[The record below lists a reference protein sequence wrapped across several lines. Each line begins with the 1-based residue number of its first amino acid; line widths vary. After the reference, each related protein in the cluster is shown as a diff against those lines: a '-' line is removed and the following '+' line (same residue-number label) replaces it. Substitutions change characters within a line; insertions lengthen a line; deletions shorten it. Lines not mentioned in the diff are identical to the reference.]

1 MTGDVEMGTTTMGTT
16 TRRPRRRASE
26 ETERRPDSYYA
37 SSYNESP
44 MGTFARG
51 TRDASAPTWG
61 LRGFVP
67 PKQFR
72 VGTYAYAH
80 CEESGGERV
89 ETRTMHGG
97 WMSRRSVDGTREM
110 TSGEEGDGEEE
121 DAEARERG
129 AGAARREAETRRRQ
143 VGGMTSRPSW
153 GTGMMTKAAAC

>member
-1 MTGDVEMGTTTMGTT
+1 MGTTTMGTT
-16 TRRPRRRASE
+16 TRRPRRRANE

-44 MGTFARG
+44 MGTFVRG

-80 CEESGGERV
+80 CEESDGARV
-89 ETRTMHGG
+89 ETRMNGM
-97 WMSRRSVDGTREM
+97 WMCRRSVDGTREM
-110 TSGEEGDGEEE
+110 TSGEAGDGDEAA
-121 DAEARERG
+121 DAEARERTSSD
-129 AGAARREAETRRRQ
+129 ARWVDTDTDTRY
-143 VGGMTSRPSW
+143 VV
-153 GTGMMTKAAAC
+153 

>member
-1 MTGDVEMGTTTMGTT
+1 MGTTT
-16 TRRPRRRASE
+16 TRRPRRRANE

-44 MGTFARG
+44 MREFVRG
-51 TRDASAPTWG
+51 TRDASATTTWG

-67 PKQFR
+67 PKKFR

-80 CEESGGERV
+80 CEESDGARA
-89 ETRTMHGG
+89 ETRTMNGG
-97 WMSRRSVDGTREM
+97 WMSRRSVDGTRAM
-110 TSGEEGDGEEE
+110 TSGEAGDGDEA

>member
-1 MTGDVEMGTTTMGTT
+1 MTGDVEMGTTT
-16 TRRPRRRASE
+16 TRRPRRRANE
-26 ETERRPDSYYA
+26 EMERRPESYYA

-44 MGTFARG
+44 MGTFVRG
-51 TRDASAPTWG
+51 TRDERATTWG

-67 PKQFR
+67 PKKFR

-80 CEESGGERV
+80 CEESDGARA
-89 ETRTMHGG
+89 ETRTMNGG

-110 TSGEEGDGEEE
+110 TSGEEGDGEDE
-121 DAEARERG
+121 AARERG

>member
-44 MGTFARG
+44 MGTFASGNRY
-51 TRDASAPTWG
+51 ASAPTWG

-67 PKQFR
+67 PKSFEWA
-72 VGTYAYAH
+72 YAYAH
-80 CEESGGERV
+80 CEESDGERV
-89 ETRTMHGG
+89 ETRMNGG

-121 DAEARERG
+121 EAERAEG

>member
-1 MTGDVEMGTTTMGTT
+1 MTGDVEMGTTTT
-16 TRRPRRRASE
+16 TRRPRRRANE
-26 ETERRPDSYYA
+26 EMERRPDSYYA

-44 MGTFARG
+44 MGTFVRG
-51 TRDASAPTWG
+51 TRDASAPTGG

-67 PKQFR
+67 PKKFR

-80 CEESGGERV
+80 CEESDGERV
-89 ETRTMHGG
+89 GTRMHGG

-110 TSGEEGDGEEE
+110 TSGEAGDGDEA
-121 DAEARERG
+121 DAETRERG